1 MSDHVTHGG
10 HDERAVHHG
19 HVHQLL
25 LAVQQPPSVFHKE
38 NLQCAKIFQSLDLP
52 SVNLAGL
59 LCHLACYRLIMLS
72 LFHSKLPLKM
82 SRQNGGVWNVS
93 RYFKLKY
100 LVTNK

>member
-1 MSDHVTHGG
+1 M
-10 HDERAVHHG
+10 
-19 HVHQLL
+19 
-25 LAVQQPPSVFHKE
+25 
-38 NLQCAKIFQSLDLP
+38 DLP
-52 SVNLAGL
+52 SVKLVGP

-72 LFHSKLPLKM
+72 LFLSMLALKM